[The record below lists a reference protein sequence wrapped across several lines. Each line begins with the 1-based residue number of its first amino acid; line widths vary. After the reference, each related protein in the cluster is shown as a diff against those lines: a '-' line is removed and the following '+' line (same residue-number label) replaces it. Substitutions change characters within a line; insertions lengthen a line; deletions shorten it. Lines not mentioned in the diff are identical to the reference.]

1 LTTCSVSRLV
11 FVLRHW
17 CAFLCSSTRRGR
29 QEDDD
34 LLEDGEHRSGHGEP
48 GGKRKKKEKKEKKE
62 KEQVTDGTDNPDP
75 EIAEANRLRAA
86 LGLKP
91 LRP

>member
-1 LTTCSVSRLV
+1 VSRLV